1 MGRGTGG
8 KNQNTKKKK
17 KNFHVIL
24 LNFMESGQIMFSV
37 LANMSALTVT
47 LSCWFQM
54 ACNLQCKQW
63 GITFQNLVRNTQRDL
78 GVSHFLEN
86 AVLFSRGQVVQ
97 QVLSR
102 FHFGL
107 VGRLCVFAHC
117 CYLPLLNDCCLI
129 GKGLFS
135 YHTSS
140 HMPASMIYGCSL
152 SWTKWKVPAFEL
164 DKGVVC
170 LPDFS

>member
-1 MGRGTGG
+1 MKWVAGLGV
-8 KNQNTKKKK
+8 KTKTLKKTQI
-17 KNFHVIL
+17 FHVIL
-24 LNFMESGQIMFSV
+24 FNFMESDQIKFSV

-47 LSCWFQM
+47 LSCWFKM

-63 GITFQNLVRNTQRDL
+63 GITFQNMVRNTQRDL

-107 VGRLCVFAHC
+107 AHC
-117 CYLPLLNDCCLI
+117 CYLPVLNDCYLI

-140 HMPASMIYGCSL
+140 HMPARMIDGCSL